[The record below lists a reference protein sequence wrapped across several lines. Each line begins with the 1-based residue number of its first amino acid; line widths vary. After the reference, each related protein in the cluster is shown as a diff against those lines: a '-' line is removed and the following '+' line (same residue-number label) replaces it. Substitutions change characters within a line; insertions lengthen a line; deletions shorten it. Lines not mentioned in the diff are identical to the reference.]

1 MTSTTTP
8 IGIDQIKLLRL
19 TTAGSVDDG
28 KSTLIGRLLVDTK
41 GAFED
46 QIAAATDYN
55 EQRGGRGMDFALLTD
70 GLRAER
76 EQGITIDVAY
86 RYFATPKRR
95 FIIADTPG
103 HEQYTRNMV
112 TGASTADLA
121 LILVD
126 ARNGMVTQSR
136 RHICIAHLL
145 GITDFVIAINKMD
158 LMNYSESIYAEIRD
172 QFTDFFERLG
182 VRHARA
188 HKAWYVPMSAS
199 EGDMVVER
207 GDQMGWYRGETL
219 LELLESVEPA
229 TDVSTA
235 GVRFPVQMVSRPQTK
250 ELPDFRGYMGRMAS
264 GSLSVGDTVRV
275 LPSGLSSRV
284 KSIVTFDGE
293 LDSVEAPRSVT
304 ITLEDDIDISRG
316 DTIVGEGD
324 DPRITKEFAATMC
337 WMSDASLESGKK
349 YLIKHGSRTT
359 KALVS
364 RVDHLIDVNSLKTT
378 LETDAEDRTFEKN
391 DIGRVQIK
399 TLQPLVCDAYRSNR
413 ETGAFIL
420 IDPVNHDTLACGMI
434 DLPRDGFAP
443 NI

>member
-1 MTSTTTP
+1 MNATATAAA
-8 IGIDQIKLLRL
+8 IDQVKLLRL

-46 QIAAATDYN
+46 QIAAARDYN
-55 EQRGGRGMDFALLTD
+55 EQRGGRGIDLALLTD
-70 GLRAER
+70 GLKAER

-112 TGASTADLA
+112 TGASTAEVA

-158 LMNYSESIYAEIRD
+158 LMDYSESDYTEIRS
-172 QFTDFFERLG
+172 QFADFFERLG

-188 HKAWYVPMSAS
+188 HNAWYVPMSAAK
-199 EGDMVVER
+199 GDMVVHR
-207 GDQMGWYRGETL
+207 GDRMPWYTGETL

-229 TDVSTA
+229 TDVPTL

-250 ELPDFRGYMGRMAS
+250 EFPDFRGYMGRLES
-264 GSLSVGDTVRV
+264 GRIRVGDTVQV
-275 LPSGLSSRV
+275 LPSGLTSTV
-284 KSIVTFDGE
+284 NSIVSFDGE
-293 LDSVEAPRSVT
+293 RDSVEAPRSAT
-304 ITLEDDIDISRG
+304 LTLEDEIDISRG
-316 DTIVGEGD
+316 DMIVGGAD
-324 DPRITKEFAATMC
+324 DPRVTSKFAATVC
-337 WMSDASLESGKK
+337 WMSETPLKRGSR
-349 YLIKHGSRTT
+349 YLIKHSCRTT
-359 KALVS
+359 KAVVS
-364 RVDHLIDVNSLKTT
+364 SIDHLIDVNT
-378 LETDAEDRTFEKN
+378 LRTDSGERPFEKN
-391 DIGRVQIK
+391 AIGRVQIK
-399 TLQPLVCDAYRSNR
+399 TFQPLVCDAYRSNR
-413 ETGAFIL
+413 KTGAFIL
-420 IDPVNHDTLACGMI
+420 IDPSTNETLGCGMI
-434 DLPRDGFAP
+434 EMPRDGFAAH
-443 NI
+443 I

>member
-1 MTSTTTP
+1 MKTATESIAT
-8 IGIDQIKLLRL
+8 GQVRLLRL

-46 QIAAATDYN
+46 QIAAARDYN
-55 EQRGGRGMDFALLTD
+55 EQRGGRGIDLALLTD
-70 GLRAER
+70 GLKAER

-86 RYFATPKRR
+86 RYFATPRRR

-112 TGASTADLA
+112 TGASTAELA

-158 LMNYSESIYAEIRD
+158 LMEFSESVYTEIRE

-188 HKAWYVPMSAS
+188 HNAWFVPLSAFA
-199 EGDMVVER
+199 GDMVVDR
-207 GDQMGWYRGETL
+207 GDRMPWYTGETM
-219 LELLESVEPA
+219 LELLESVQPL
-229 TDVSTA
+229 TDSSVT
-235 GVRFPVQMVSRPQTK
+235 GLRFPVQMVSRPQTADF
-250 ELPDFRGYMGRMAS
+250 PDFRGYMGRIAS
-264 GSLSVGDTVRV
+264 GTVTVGDTVRI
-275 LPSGLSSRV
+275 LPSGLTSRIA
-284 KSIVTFDGE
+284 SIVTFDGE
-293 LDSVEAPRSVT
+293 LESATAPKCVT
-304 ITLEDDIDISRG
+304 LTLEDEVDVSRG
-316 DTIVGEGD
+316 DTIVKDD
-324 DPRITKEFAATMC
+324 DPLVTTDFGATLC
-337 WMSDASLESGKK
+337 WMSDVPLATGRK
-349 YLIKHGSRTT
+349 YWIKQGCQTT
-359 KALVS
+359 KAFV
-364 RVDHLIDVNSLKTT
+364 RQIDHLIDVNT
-378 LETDAEDRTFEKN
+378 LRTDPAEGTFEKN

-413 ETGAFIL
+413 ETGAFVL
-420 IDPVNHDTLACGMI
+420 IEPETHATVACGMI
-434 DLPRDGFAP
+434 DQPRDGFAP
-443 NI
+443 YI

>member
-1 MTSTTTP
+1 LKATATP
-8 IGIDQIKLLRL
+8 VGTDQIKLLRL

-46 QIAAATDYN
+46 QIKAARDYN
-55 EQRGGRGMDFALLTD
+55 EQRGGRGIDLALLTD
-70 GLRAER
+70 GLKAER

-112 TGASTADLA
+112 TGASTAELA

-145 GITDFVIAINKMD
+145 GITDFVVAINKMD
-158 LMNYSESIYAEIRD
+158 LVAYSESVYVEISE
-172 QFTDFFERLG
+172 QFVDFFERLG

-188 HKAWYVPMSAS
+188 HNAWYVPISAAL
-199 EGDMVVER
+199 GDMVVVR
-207 GDQMGWYRGETL
+207 GDRMPWYEAQTL

-229 TDVSTA
+229 TDVPTL
-235 GVRFPVQMVSRPQTK
+235 GLRFPVQMVSRPQTN
-250 ELPDFRGYMGRMAS
+250 ELPDFRGYMGRLVS
-264 GSLSVGDTVRV
+264 GRIAVGDTIQV
-275 LPSGLSSRV
+275 LPSGLTSRV
-284 KSIVTFDGE
+284 ESIVSFDGD
-293 LDSVEAPRSVT
+293 LDSVEAPRSAT
-304 ITLEDDIDISRG
+304 LTLEDDIDISRG
-316 DTIVGEGD
+316 DLIVGNGD
-324 DPRITKEFAATMC
+324 DPSITSEFAATVC
-337 WMSDASLESGKK
+337 WMSDAPLKKGKK
-349 YLIKHGSRTT
+349 YLIKHNCKTT
-359 KALVS
+359 KAVVS
-364 RVDHLIDVNSLKTT
+364 NIDHLIDVNTLKTDSGE
-378 LETDAEDRTFEKN
+378 LPFEKN
-391 DIGRVQIK
+391 AIGRVQMK
-399 TLQPLVCDAYRSNR
+399 TFQSLVCDAYRTNR
-413 ETGAFIL
+413 ETGSFIL
-420 IDPVNHDTLACGMI
+420 IDPSNHDTVACGMI

>member
-1 MTSTTTP
+1 MKATVTP
-8 IGIDQIKLLRL
+8 VGTDQIKLLRL

-46 QIAAATDYN
+46 QIAAARDYN
-55 EQRGGRGMDFALLTD
+55 EQRGGRGIDLALLTD
-70 GLRAER
+70 GLKAER

-112 TGASTADLA
+112 TGASTAELA

-126 ARNGMVTQSR
+126 ARNGMVIQSR

-158 LMNYSESIYAEIRD
+158 LMDYSESVYTEIRE
-172 QFTDFFERLG
+172 QFVDFFERLG

-188 HKAWYVPMSAS
+188 HNTWYVPMSAAT
-199 EGDMVVER
+199 GDMVAVR
-207 GDQMGWYRGETL
+207 GDRMPWYKAETL

-229 TDVSTA
+229 TDAATS
-235 GVRFPVQMVSRPQTK
+235 GVRFPVQMVSRPQTQ
-250 ELPDFRGYMGRMAS
+250 ELPDFRGYMGRLES
-264 GSLSVGDTVRV
+264 GRIAVGDSIRV
-275 LPSGLSSRV
+275 LPSGLTSTV
-284 KSIVTFDGE
+284 GSIVSFDGE
-293 LDSVEAPRSVT
+293 IESVEAPRSAT
-304 ITLEDDIDISRG
+304 LTLEDDIDISRG
-316 DTIVGEGD
+316 DLIVGGED
-324 DPRITKEFAATMC
+324 EPRITSEFPATVC
-337 WMSDASLESGKK
+337 WMSDIPLEKGKR
-349 YLIKHGSRTT
+349 YLIKHNCRTT
-359 KALVS
+359 KAIVS
-364 RVDHLIDVNSLKTT
+364 KIDHLIDVDTLKTDSG
-378 LETDAEDRTFEKN
+378 ERPFEKN
-391 DIGRVQIK
+391 AIGRIQIK
-399 TLQPLVCDAYRSNR
+399 TLQPLVCDAYRTNR
-413 ETGAFIL
+413 KTGAFIL
-420 IDPVNHDTLACGMI
+420 IDPSNNETLACGMI

>member
-1 MTSTTTP
+1 LKVTTAS
-8 IGIDQIKLLRL
+8 IGTDQIKLLRL

-46 QIAAATDYN
+46 QIAAARDYN
-55 EQRGGRGMDFALLTD
+55 EQRGGRGIDLALLTD

-112 TGASTADLA
+112 TGASTAELA

-158 LMNYSESIYAEIRD
+158 LVDYSAAVFEDIKK
-172 QFTDFFERLG
+172 QFEDFFERLG

-188 HKAWYVPMSAS
+188 HNAWYVPMSAFV
-199 EGDMVVER
+199 GDMVALR
-207 GDQMGWYRGETL
+207 GDRMPWYQGETL
-219 LELLESVEPA
+219 LELLESVEPV
-229 TDVSTA
+229 TDFPVT
-235 GVRFPVQMVSRPQTK
+235 GLRFPVQLVSRPQTP
-250 ELPDFRGYMGRMAS
+250 ELHDFRGYMGRIAS
-264 GSLSVGDTVRV
+264 GTVSVGDSVRV
-275 LPSGLSSRV
+275 LPSGLSSTVRG
-284 KSIVTFDGE
+284 IVSFEGD
-293 LDSVEAPRSVT
+293 LPSVSAPRSVT
-304 ITLEDDIDISRG
+304 LTLEDDLDISRG
-316 DTIVGEGD
+316 DMIVGEHE
-324 DPRITKEFAATMC
+324 DPLVTTEVGATLC
-337 WMSDASLESGKK
+337 WMSEAALEKGRK
-349 YLIKHGSRTT
+349 YLIKHGSHMT
-359 KALVS
+359 KALVG
-364 RVDHLIDVNSLKTT
+364 RIDNLIDINT
-378 LETDAEDRTFEKN
+378 LRTDPPEGTFRKN
-391 DIGRVQIK
+391 DIGRIQLK
-399 TLQPLVCDAYRSNR
+399 TLQPLVCDPYRSNR
-413 ETGAFIL
+413 ETGSFVL
-420 IDPVNHDTLACGMI
+420 IDPDTNATVACGMI
-434 DLPRDGFAP
+434 DQPRDGFAP

>member
-1 MTSTTTP
+1 MTATAP
-8 IGIDQIKLLRL
+8 IAGIEQIKLLRL

-46 QIAAATDYN
+46 QIAAARDYN
-55 EQRGGRGMDFALLTD
+55 EQRGGHGIDLALLTD

-112 TGASTADLA
+112 TGASTAELA

-158 LMNYSESIYAEIRD
+158 LMDYSESVYMEIKE
-172 QFTDFFERLG
+172 QFADFFERLG

-188 HKAWYVPMSAS
+188 HNACYIPVSAS
-199 EGDMVVER
+199 GGDMVVKR
-207 GDQMGWYRGETL
+207 GDRMPWYSGETL
-219 LELLESVEPA
+219 LETLETVEPA
-229 TDVSTA
+229 TNASVT
-235 GVRFPVQMVSRPQTK
+235 GLRFPVQLVSRPQSQ
-250 ELPDFRGYMGRMAS
+250 EFPDFRGYMGTLVA
-264 GSLSVGDTVRV
+264 GSLAVGDSVKI
-275 LPSGLSSRV
+275 LPSGLSSTVR
-284 KSIVTFDGE
+284 SIITFDGE
-293 LDSVEAPRSVT
+293 LPSVDAPRSLT
-304 ITLEDDIDISRG
+304 LTLEDDIDISRG
-316 DTIVGEGD
+316 DMIVGSDGE
-324 DPRITKEFAATMC
+324 PRVTSELAATIC
-337 WMSDASLESGKK
+337 WMSTTPMEQGRK
-349 YLIKHGSRTT
+349 YLIKHCCRTT
-359 KALVS
+359 KAMIAGI
-364 RVDHLIDVNSLKTT
+364 DHLIDIDTLKTGSV
-378 LETDAEDRTFEKN
+378 AQTFEKN
-391 DIGRVQIK
+391 DMGRVQIK

-420 IDPVNHDTLACGMI
+420 IDPVNHETIACGMI
-434 DLPRDGFAP
+434 ELPRDGFAP
-443 NI
+443 YI